1 MHRTVHLLIL
11 CAVLVV
17 LLAQP
22 PCALAREGEGDGQAA
37 PIVAAAV
44 AGLASRRATSKSS
57 GGASLARA
65 RAIGKGSKPASASGG
80 GDRAEGLDQQQPQ
93 QQQQPNKPQQVP
105 SSASAA
111 LRQQRSAADPQALDQ
126 QQQNQVPSSSS
137 SSAAA
142 TRQQRVRSAG
152 AAGSGAAPT
161 PSADYTYTPVDGRV
175 LLRPRSINK
184 LRDYAADIY
193 GGLNEIAQAQ
203 PFFAGASVSGRVG
216 LAARYNLDYSDYL
229 SPRQINARI
238 GPTSHV
244 ATAATGRAQGTAGF
258 KAATDSVATRRAS
271 YRLDVADGMNFE
283 TGSVSQRLNAA
294 SAHATVERDQAND
307 PFYATVADPGA
318 GLVGKKRRSRRRAA

>member
-1 MHRTVHLLIL
+1 L
-11 CAVLVV
+11 
-17 LLAQP
+17 P
-22 PCALAREGEGDGQAA
+22 
-37 PIVAAAV
+37 
-44 AGLASRRATSKSS
+44 SRRASSSSSSKS
-57 GGASLARA
+57 ASLARA
-65 RAIGKGSKPASASGG
+65 RAIGRGSKPASASGG
-80 GDRAEGLDQQQPQ
+80 GDRAEGLDQPSQQQQPQ
-93 QQQQPNKPQQVP
+93 QKPQQVP

-111 LRQQRSAADPQALDQ
+111 LRQQRSAADPQAPDQ
-126 QQQNQVPSSSS
+126 PQDQQNQIPSST

-152 AAGSGAAPT
+152 AAGSGVV
-161 PSADYTYTPVDGRV
+161 PSPSDYTYIPVDGRV

-193 GGLNEIAQAQ
+193 GGINEIVQAQ

-238 GPTSHV
+238 GPSSHL

-283 TGSVSQRLNAA
+283 TGLVSQRLNAA

-318 GLVGKKRRSRRRAA
+318 GLVGKKKRRSRRRVV